1 MQQQQHEASTPT
13 LGRLASGEVVVDRY
27 NSHLHESVLTLLPEA
42 LSRVE
47 SAKRRFIIAQVDFD
61 RVVGESVC
69 VATGPGDQ
77 IVYAQRPKRFGLS
90 RFVKNRKP
98 EAASSAVVILKMAD
112 GQPGAYALVTAF
124 IGKKAEPEPWD
135 RNATANSRAFWSTH
149 ALLWGS
155 EPVIDGTE
163 TPQCPW

>member
-1 MQQQQHEASTPT
+1 MSQI
-13 LGRLASGEVVVDRY
+13 LGNLASGEVVVDRY
-27 NSHLHESVLTLLPEA
+27 RSHLHESVAALLPEA

-47 SAKRRFIIAQVDFD
+47 SQRRGFILAEVDFD

-69 VATGPGDQ
+69 VATGPRDQ

-98 EAASSAVVILKMAD
+98 EPCSSVVVILKTAD
-112 GQPGAYALVTAF
+112 GQPGAYVLVTAF
-124 IGKKAEPEPWD
+124 IGLKSEPEPWD
-135 RNATANSRAFWSTH
+135 RNATVNSRSFWSTH
-149 ALLWGS
+149 ALVWGS

-163 TPQCPW
+163 TPHCPW